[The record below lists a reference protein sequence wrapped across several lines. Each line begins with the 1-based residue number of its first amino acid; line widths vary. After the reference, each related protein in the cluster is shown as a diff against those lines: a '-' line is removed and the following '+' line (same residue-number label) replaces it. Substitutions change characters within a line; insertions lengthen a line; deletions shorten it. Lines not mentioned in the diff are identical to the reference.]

1 MDINNTPEMQSQN
14 TVPNQE
20 LPTLQRID
28 KEGNVD
34 LNNLNQNE
42 IDKLSQLN
50 RSLVVTDV
58 NSVLN
63 YGADLQSTMEKYSND
78 FLNSVRTFNSGEV
91 GAHINDL
98 LTELNYIDVDELN
111 QSPFKQ
117 FLSKIPLIKSL
128 VVNVKKIFQK
138 YDTVIANVDK
148 ISNKIKAGRINSLKD
163 NTALQTMFDNNVEY
177 IKQIEQL
184 IIAGQ
189 LKMQELQVKL
199 AEMEGNPANYKDY
212 EISDLREYIVRLD
225 KRLTDMKI
233 IRYVM
238 MQSLAQIRVVQNN
251 NIAIADKAQSIIS
264 TTIPVWKNQ
273 LTIAVALCR
282 QKSNVEMQRKV
293 ADTTNTILEKN
304 AELLR
309 QNSIEVAK
317 ENENTVVSI
326 DTLKKTTQ
334 SLISTLDE
342 VKRIHEEGMR
352 NRQVLDKELQSLE
365 TELRK
370 NVKGIG

>member
-1 MDINNTPEMQSQN
+1 MDTTNNNIPTPS
-14 TVPNQE
+14 
-20 LPTLQRID
+20 LQRID
-28 KEGNVD
+28 NQGNI
-34 LNNLNQNE
+34 NLEKLDQNE
-42 IDKLSQLN
+42 ISRLSELN
-50 RSLVVTDV
+50 KSLVVTDV

-78 FLNSVRTFNSGEV
+78 FLSSVRTFNSGEV
-91 GAHINDL
+91 GTHISDL

-111 QSPFKQ
+111 QSGFKA
-117 FLSKIPLIKSL
+117 FLSKIPLLKNM
-128 VVNVKKIFQK
+128 VVNVKRIFQK
-138 YDTVIANVDK
+138 YDTVISNVDK

-189 LKMQELQVKL
+189 LKFQELQVKL

-212 EISDLREYIVRLD
+212 EISDLREYIMRLD
-225 KRLTDMKI
+225 KRLADMKI

-251 NIAIADKAQSIIS
+251 NTAIADKAQSIIS

-273 LTIAVALCR
+273 LTIAVALYR
-282 QKSNVEMQRKV
+282 QKANVEMQRKV
-293 ADTTNTILEKN
+293 AETTNTILEKN

-309 QNSIEVAK
+309 QNSIEVAR

-342 VKRIHEEGMR
+342 VKKIHEEGMR
-352 NRQVLDKELQSLE
+352 NRQVLDKELQTLE

-370 NVKGIG
+370 NVQGVR

>member
-1 MDINNTPEMQSQN
+1 MDTTNNNIPTPS
-14 TVPNQE
+14 
-20 LPTLQRID
+20 LQRID
-28 KEGNVD
+28 NQGNI
-34 LNNLNQNE
+34 NLEKLDQNE
-42 IDKLSQLN
+42 IARLSELN
-50 RSLVVTDV
+50 KSLVVTDV

-91 GAHINDL
+91 GTHISDL

-111 QSPFKQ
+111 QNGFKA
-117 FLSKIPLIKSL
+117 FLSKIPLLKNL
-128 VVNVKKIFQK
+128 VVNVKRIFQK
-138 YDTVIANVDK
+138 YDTVISNVDK

-177 IKQIEQL
+177 IKQLEQL

-189 LKMQELQVKL
+189 LKLQELQVKL

-212 EISDLREYIVRLD
+212 EIADLREYIMRLD
-225 KRLTDMKI
+225 KRLADMKI

-238 MQSLAQIRVVQNN
+238 LQSLAQIRVVQNN
-251 NIAIADKAQSIIS
+251 NTAIADKAQSIIS

-273 LTIAVALCR
+273 LTIAVALYR
-282 QKSNVEMQRKV
+282 QKANVEMQRKV
-293 ADTTNTILEKN
+293 AETTNTILEKN

-309 QNSIEVAK
+309 QNSIEVAR

-342 VKRIHEEGMR
+342 VKKIHEEGMR
-352 NRQVLDKELQSLE
+352 NRQVLDKELQTLE

-370 NVKGIG
+370 NVQGVR

>member
-1 MDINNTPEMQSQN
+1 MNSMPEMAPVN
-14 TVPNQE
+14 PNQASA
-20 LPTLQRID
+20 LQRID
-28 KEGNVD
+28 RDGNVD
-34 LNNLNQNE
+34 LSHLSQNE
-42 IDKLSQLN
+42 IDKLAQLN

-63 YGADLQSTMEKYSND
+63 YGADLQATMEKYSND
-78 FLNSVRTFNSGEV
+78 FLTSVRTFNSGEV
-91 GAHINDL
+91 GNHISEL

-111 QSPFKQ
+111 QSPFKS
-117 FLSKIPLIKSL
+117 FLSKIPLVKNL
-128 VVNVKKIFQK
+128 VVNVKRIFQK
-138 YDTVIANVDK
+138 YDTVISNVDK

-163 NTALQTMFDNNVEY
+163 NTALQTMFDNNIEY
-177 IKQIEQL
+177 IKQIEEL

-199 AEMEGNPANYKDY
+199 AEMEGAPAQYKDY
-212 EISDLREYIVRLD
+212 EISDMREFISRLD
-225 KRLTDMKI
+225 KRLADMKI

-238 MQSLAQIRVVQNN
+238 LQSLAQIRVVQNN
-251 NIAIADKAQSIIS
+251 NVAIADKAQSIIS

-273 LTIAVALCR
+273 LTIAVALYR
-282 QKSNVEMQRKV
+282 QKANVEMQRKV
-293 ADTTNTILEKN
+293 AETTNTILEKN

-309 QNSIEVAK
+309 QNSIEVAR

-326 DTLKKTTQ
+326 ETLKKTTQ

-370 NVKGIG
+370 NVTGIR

>member
-1 MDINNTPEMQSQN
+1 MDTTNNNIPTPS
-14 TVPNQE
+14 
-20 LPTLQRID
+20 LQRID
-28 KEGNVD
+28 NQGNI
-34 LNNLNQNE
+34 NLEKLGQNE
-42 IDKLSQLN
+42 ISRLSELN
-50 RSLVVTDV
+50 KSLVVTDV

-78 FLNSVRTFNSGEV
+78 FLSSVRTFNSGEV
-91 GAHINDL
+91 GTHISDL

-111 QSPFKQ
+111 QSGFKA
-117 FLSKIPLIKSL
+117 FLSKIPLLKNM
-128 VVNVKKIFQK
+128 VVNVKRIFQK
-138 YDTVIANVDK
+138 YDTVISNVDK

-189 LKMQELQVKL
+189 LKFQELQVKL

-212 EISDLREYIVRLD
+212 EISDLREYIMRLD
-225 KRLTDMKI
+225 KRLADMKI

-251 NIAIADKAQSIIS
+251 NTAIADKAQSIIS

-273 LTIAVALCR
+273 LTIAVALYR
-282 QKSNVEMQRKV
+282 QKANVEMQRKV
-293 ADTTNTILEKN
+293 AETTNTILEKN

-309 QNSIEVAK
+309 QNSIEVAR

-342 VKRIHEEGMR
+342 VKKIHEEGMR
-352 NRQVLDKELQSLE
+352 NRQVLDKELQTLE

-370 NVKGIG
+370 NVQGVR

>member
-1 MDINNTPEMQSQN
+1 MDTTNNNIPTPS
-14 TVPNQE
+14 
-20 LPTLQRID
+20 LQRID
-28 KEGNVD
+28 NQGNI
-34 LNNLNQNE
+34 NLEKLDQNE
-42 IDKLSQLN
+42 IARLSELN
-50 RSLVVTDV
+50 KSLVVTDV

-78 FLNSVRTFNSGEV
+78 FLSSVRTFNSGEV
-91 GAHINDL
+91 GTHISDL

-111 QSPFKQ
+111 QSGFKA
-117 FLSKIPLIKSL
+117 FLSKIPLLKNM
-128 VVNVKKIFQK
+128 VVNVKRIFQK
-138 YDTVIANVDK
+138 YDTVISNVDK

-189 LKMQELQVKL
+189 LKFQELQVKL

-212 EISDLREYIVRLD
+212 EISDLREYIMRLD
-225 KRLTDMKI
+225 KRLADMKI

-251 NIAIADKAQSIIS
+251 NTAIADKAQSIIS

-273 LTIAVALCR
+273 LTIAVALYR
-282 QKSNVEMQRKV
+282 QKANVEMQRKV
-293 ADTTNTILEKN
+293 AETTNTILEKN

-309 QNSIEVAK
+309 QNSIEVAR

-342 VKRIHEEGMR
+342 VKKIHEEGMR
-352 NRQVLDKELQSLE
+352 NRQVLDKELQTLE

-370 NVKGIG
+370 NVQGIRQ